1 MAINKLDIVFTTDQV
16 TAIDGAI
23 DAINTNFPFAQ
34 NLTEAEKDANQTID
48 NTRYP
53 YVQRTVEI
61 HIVNTPTLVSGFAGT
76 SANALNDW
84 TVFNQLENFKQ
95 QLLLIINKMSETQD
109 VAGAELYRFMRNV
122 YDMAKQADANNVPGA
137 KAVVDDLKTLFEN
150 QGPQPV
156 PPVEP

>member
-76 SANALNDW
+76 AANA
-84 TVFNQLENFKQ
+84 
-95 QLLLIINKMSETQD
+95 
-109 VAGAELYRFMRNV
+109 
-122 YDMAKQADANNVPGA
+122 
-137 KAVVDDLKTLFEN
+137 
-150 QGPQPV
+150 
-156 PPVEP
+156 